1 MKAAFLFIG
10 LVLSFAGYAQHLLP
24 PADWT
29 SVDGLIEKEVR
40 KGPAVNFD
48 KKKRQLGNDLSDDE
62 VLKLLLDDQQGELTI
77 QFSEKEYYFNK
88 QIKLKSNQSIVGAGT
103 ETKFIF
109 NLEKE
114 QHLILV
120 QGQIT
125 TDTLKLGMGVDMLTD
140 ISYSAQPIDKIK
152 LDGFYLLSDNDGE
165 LVTSWWAK
173 GKTGQI
179 VKISEVGDGYLR
191 FDEEVRRDYNAEA
204 NLVKLLPAQN
214 VEISNLTIINRS
226 QTESQTANICFR
238 YAYNCLVKNVNSIRS
253 NYAHIL
259 FEFTAHSGVKQS
271 KMVKAHSYGNGGKGY
286 GVAFQFATSSCFVYQ
301 CEFDSLRHSIILQ
314 AGASHNYIAYNE
326 SKNPYWTDVNLP
338 AKSAGDIVLHGNF
351 TYVNLFEFNKCQ
363 TIVID
368 NSHGFN
374 GPYNTF
380 FNNEITGYGVWQLRG
395 AACGP
400 QYFIN
405 NILTGDKVRFRA
417 KDKDFHQYNSVNGKL
432 INSKDTKHQYESM
445 IQGFVRY

>member
-1 MKAAFLFIG
+1 MKAAFLIIA
-10 LVLSFAGYAQHLLP
+10 LILSVAGNAQHLLP

-29 SVDGLIEKEVR
+29 TVGRMKLKDEV
-40 KGPAVNFD
+40 KSPAVNFD
-48 KKKRQLGNDLSDDE
+48 KKKREFGNHLSDDE
-62 VLKLLLDDQQGELTI
+62 VLKLLLDDQQENLTI
-77 QFSEKEYYFNK
+77 QFSGKEYYFKK
-88 QIKLKSNQSIVGAGT
+88 QIKLKSNQSIVGAGAG
-103 ETKFIF
+103 TKFIF
-109 NLEKE
+109 DLEKE

-140 ISYSAQPIDKIK
+140 ICYSDRPLDKVK
-152 LDGFYLLSDNDGE
+152 LEGFYLLSDNDE
-165 LVTSWWAK
+165 KLVTSWWAE

-179 VKISEVGDGYLR
+179 VKISEIGDGYLR
-191 FDEEVRRDYNAEA
+191 FDEEVRRDFNAGA
-204 NLVKLLPAQN
+204 NLVRILPAQN
-214 VEISNLTIINRS
+214 VEISNLTIMNKS

-271 KMVKAHSYGNGGKGY
+271 KMEKAHSYGNGGKAY

-301 CEFDSLRHSIILQ
+301 CNFDSLRHSILLQ

-326 SKNPYWTDVNLP
+326 SKNPYWTDVKLP

-368 NSHGFN
+368 NSHGIN

-380 FNNEITGYGVWQLRG
+380 YNNYVNGYGIWQLRG
-395 AACGP
+395 SSCGP

-405 NILTGDKVRFRA
+405 NILEGDKVRFRA
-417 KDKDFHQYNSVNGKL
+417 KDKEYHQYNSVNGKL